1 MSHPVPALPMKGALA
16 LKVFIFFAFAYILS
30 YAFRSVNA
38 VIAPELMADLKISNA
53 QLGLLSAA
61 YFVGFSAM
69 QIPLGIALDKFGVRR
84 VESILLLMNIQFD
97 DRLSFNYFGTMYL
110 AAVTTLRE
118 RKNHYTKLLVI

>member
-1 MSHPVPALPMKGALA
+1 MSHPAPALPMKGALA

-61 YFVGFSAM
+61 YFIGFSAM

-84 VESILLLMNIQFD
+84 VESVLLLMALAGTLVFAFSEYGT
-97 DRLSFNYFGTMYL
+97 SFLIGEAGIKIAFSDSIGINLF
-110 AAVTTLRE
+110 
-118 RKNHYTKLLVI
+118 

>member
-1 MSHPVPALPMKGALA
+1 MSHPAPALPMKGALA

-61 YFVGFSAM
+61 YFIGSR
-69 QIPLGIALDKFGVRR
+69 KGVRSPFIGKK
-84 VESILLLMNIQFD
+84 EIHPQM
-97 DRLSFNYFGTMYL
+97 
-110 AAVTTLRE
+110 
-118 RKNHYTKLLVI
+118 K